1 MKGLPLFIAGRYLFA
16 RKSHNVINI
25 ISAISC
31 IGMAVGTA
39 ALILILSVYNG
50 LDSVVRQSIDVTA
63 PEILVSPSRGKTLAC
78 CDSTLQKLKRVPGVV
93 SVQPTVEDNVFA
105 DYGGVQTL
113 AYLKG
118 VSDSYAEET
127 GLDKFVTEGRFSL
140 HKGSLGT
147 AVAGRALASSLR
159 MSPRFVA
166 GIDLYYPQ
174 TEGSISIQQ
183 AAAAV
188 RKLRLFPSGT
198 ISVNQEID
206 QSVIFGPR
214 DEVRELMQLR
224 EGEFSRVEIRLDGT
238 RPYRQVRKDVAD
250 ILGEG
255 VRTSSREEQNETLY
269 RMLRGEKAMIFLIL
283 VFVII
288 VIAFNIFGSL
298 SMLIVEKDEDIGTLR
313 ALGADDRMIRR
324 VFTFEGWLISLLG
337 MAAGIVAGTA
347 LALVQ
352 QYAGIVKMPGNFIV
366 SSYPVIVEWTDIVIC
381 AACVGT
387 IGYLIAFLPVR
398 RRFGRKIKPAANEK

>member
-39 ALILILSVYNG
+39 ALVLILSVYNG
-50 LDSVVRQSIDVTA
+50 LDSVVRASIDVTA
-63 PEILVSPSRGKTLAC
+63 PEILASPARGKSFAC
-78 CDSTLQKLKRVPGVV
+78 SDSTLQELRGVPGVV

-105 DYGGVQTL
+105 DYDGIQTV

-118 VSDSYAEET
+118 VDDSYEQDT
-127 GLDKFVTEGRFSL
+127 GLGKYITEGSFTLR
-140 HKGSLGT
+140 KGSLGM

-166 GIDLYYPQ
+166 GVDLYYPR
-174 TEGSISIQQ
+174 TEGEISIQQ
-183 AAAAV
+183 AASSV
-188 RKLRLFPSGT
+188 NRLRLFPSGT
-198 ISVNQEID
+198 LSVNQEVD
-206 QSVIFGPR
+206 ESVIFAPLDR
-214 DEVRELMQLR
+214 VRELLQVE
-224 EGEFSRVEIRLDGT
+224 EGEFSRIEIRLDGE
-238 RPYRQVRKDVAD
+238 RPFRQVRRDVEE
-250 ILGEG
+250 ILGDG
-255 VRTSSREEQNETLY
+255 IRTSSREEQNETLY

-313 ALGADDRMIRR
+313 AMGADDRMIRR
-324 VFTFEGWLISLLG
+324 IFTFEGWLISLLG
-337 MAAGIVAGTA
+337 MAAGIAVGTA

-366 SSYPVIVEWTDIVIC
+366 SSYPVIVEWTDLVLC
-381 AACVGT
+381 AACVGA

-398 RRFGRKIKPAANEK
+398 RRFGRGK